1 MAEPERAALSVDQIM
16 QLSAAHAEA
25 PPTPLRASAIQP
37 EAGHPWIVQ
46 IPGWHALP
54 DAGWL
59 STCRKSRPAGGP
71 DRLNDH
77 RMGPL
82 LEVV

>member
-59 STCRKSRPAGGP
+59 SAHVARAARPAAPTG
-71 DRLNDH
+71 
-77 RMGPL
+77 
-82 LEVV
+82 